1 MIYKTYKKHC
11 KIDTYNRLE
20 KGICLLS
27 FVDVK
32 NLNYL
37 LSYKSNERFF
47 TLWGVGTP
55 TFKSL

>member
-1 MIYKTYKKHC
+1 MTYKTYKKTV
-11 KIDTYNRLE
+11 KLIL
-20 KGICLLS
+20 
-27 FVDVK
+27 VDVK

-55 TFKSL
+55 TIESL

>member
-20 KGICLLS
+20 NGICLLS

-37 LSYKSNERFF
+37 LSHKSNERFF
-47 TLWGVGTP
+47 MLWGVGTP
-55 TFKSL
+55 TN